1 MRRIIIAACGCAAAF
16 VAGPFVRT
24 DAQTAPSTAGPARTA
39 ITAPVAAGVRGK
51 GLTDVQGVKV
61 GHFTLTERPTGC
73 TAILVQDGTTG
84 GVDVR
89 GGAPGTRETD
99 LLNPVNNVQ
108 IVNAI
113 TLAGGS
119 AYGLD
124 AAQGVMRYLEE
135 QNIGYK
141 VGPGVVP
148 IVPAAILFDLGF
160 GGDWKI
166 RPTAD
171 CGYKAAQ
178 SATDGPVAEGNVG
191 AGAGATVGK
200 MGQGRSMKGGLGSA
214 SITLPDGLVVAALVA
229 VNAVG
234 DVIDPST
241 GQVVA
246 GVRTEDGK
254 GLADARVLLRSGAL
268 LRRAQPRAGE
278 NTTIG
283 VVATNAKLTKVQAQ
297 KIAQM
302 AHDGYARA
310 ISPVHT
316 PGDGDTIFSL
326 ATGAWT
332 NEPNLSMIGAL
343 AAEAM
348 SDAIVRAVTQNQ
360 GLAGVPSARELNTVP
375 ARFK

>member
-1 MRRIIIAACGCAAAF
+1 MRDTRLTASVAALIGIFAASLHGQAPNATTAAA
-16 VAGPFVRT
+16 AG
-24 DAQTAPSTAGPARTA
+24 AW
-39 ITAPVAAGVRGK
+39 RGK
-51 GLTDVQGVKV
+51 GLTDVQGIKV
-61 GHFTLTERPTGC
+61 GHFTLSERPTGC
-73 TAILVQDGTTG
+73 TAILAQDGTTG

-99 LLNPVNNVQ
+99 LLSPQNTVQ

-113 TLAGGS
+113 TLSGGS

-124 AAQGVMRYLEE
+124 AAQGVMRWLEE
-135 QNIGYK
+135 HNIGYK
-141 VGPGVVP
+141 VGAGVVP
-148 IVPAAILFDLGF
+148 IVPAAILMDLGF

-171 CGYKAAQ
+171 CGYKAAAAA
-178 SATDGPVAEGNVG
+178 SDGPVAEGNVG
-191 AGAGATVGK
+191 AGTGATVGK
-200 MGQGRSMKGGLGSA
+200 MGQNRSMKGGLGSA

-234 DVIDPST
+234 DVIDPAT
-241 GQVVA
+241 GNVVA
-246 GVRTEDGK
+246 GVRTDDGK
-254 GLADARVLLRSGAL
+254 GLADARTLLRSGAL
-268 LRRAQPRAGE
+268 LRRAQPRSGE

-297 KIAQM
+297 KVAQM

-326 ATGAWT
+326 ATGAWA
-332 NEPNLSMIGAL
+332 NDSPNLTIIGAL

-348 SDAIVRAVTQNQ
+348 ADAIVRAVTQSETV
-360 GLAGVPSARELNTVP
+360 AGVPSARDLGTVP
-375 ARFK
+375 ARYK

>member
-16 VAGPFVRT
+16 VAGPFVCT
-24 DAQTAPSTAGPARTA
+24 QAQTAPSTSGPARTA
-39 ITAPVAAGVRGK
+39 ITAPVPAGVRGK

-171 CGYKAAQ
+171 CGYRAAQ
-178 SATDGPVAEGNVG
+178 TATDGPVAEGNVG

-332 NEPNLSMIGAL
+332 NEPNLTMIGAL